1 MDGERAREEG
11 QTRDRGEKR
20 AAADV
25 EDTRG
30 KGKDVDVDV
39 DVEVEDGDVVG
50 QKDKSKVV
58 AKRGT

>member
-1 MDGERAREEG
+1 VDGERAREEG

-30 KGKDVDVDV
+30 KGKDVDV
-39 DVEVEDGDVVG
+39 EVEDGDVVG